1 MDRATYGH
9 KRERDPRCGE
19 REDRNLRN
27 THTPGERE
35 KEGLRKE
42 ETGRDE
48 KRERGREREGVLR
61 ER

>member
-1 MDRATYGH
+1 MDT
-9 KRERDPRCGE
+9 RERDPRCGE

-48 KRERGREREGVLR
+48 KRERGREREGVFR